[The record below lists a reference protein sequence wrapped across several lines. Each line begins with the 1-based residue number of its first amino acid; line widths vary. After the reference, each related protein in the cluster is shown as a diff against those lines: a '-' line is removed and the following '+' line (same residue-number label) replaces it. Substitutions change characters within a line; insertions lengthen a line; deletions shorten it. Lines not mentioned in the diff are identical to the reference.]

1 MIKINLL
8 SERRQATTKA
18 RGPSIDLGANVENM
32 LYIGILVVA
41 VFFCGYKWW
50 SLEQETTRVLNE
62 ITVANRRLQE
72 VEEGLRIIKTLEA
85 KKAQIDKQVDIIA
98 TLKRARSVPVTLMN
112 ELNANLPDFLWLN
125 SMSESGN
132 QISFAGRATTQ
143 NAPANLY
150 NNLTSSA
157 YFAGVTLNQI
167 RKEANGVN
175 FSLTCTFLPGG
186 IPAPPQG

>member
-8 SERRQATTKA
+8 SERRPAAGKA
-18 RGPSIDLGANVENM
+18 KGPSIDLGANVENI
-32 LYIGILVVA
+32 LYVAILLMALV
-41 VFFCGYKWW
+41 FCGYKWW
-50 SLEQETTRVLNE
+50 SLEQTTEQVKRDVIE
-62 ITVANRRLQE
+62 ANRRLSE
-72 VEEGLRIIKTLEA
+72 VEEGLAIIRTLEA

-98 TLKRARSVPVTLMN
+98 TLKRARSVPVNLMN
-112 ELNANLPDFLWLN
+112 QLNTNLPDFLWLN

-132 QISFAGRATTQ
+132 RISFDGRATTQ

-150 NNLTSSA
+150 NNLTDSP
-157 YFAGVTLNQI
+157 YFAAVTLNQI
-167 RKEANGVN
+167 RKQANGVN